1 MSTYEVQVKKVVKKV
16 TSKSKQKLLK
26 NAKNTPR
33 GDKNTPKVAGTNPIL
48 ACKTRKVTPK
58 RAKKKQSNPTQKI
71 NKNHQKNKKITQ
83 KIISSKYLSEQE
95 LPLIQVKNGMLEGR
109 NFAKMAARRAK
120 TKAQKT
126 RQKLEKNTKNVKKS
140 AVKGGH
146 KLRGKTLG

>member
-1 MSTYEVQVKKVVKKV
+1 M
-16 TSKSKQKLLK
+16 
-26 NAKNTPR
+26 
-33 GDKNTPKVAGTNPIL
+33 
-48 ACKTRKVTPK
+48 ACKTRVITQK

-126 RQKLEKNTKNVKKS
+126 RQKLEKNAKNVKKS

>member
-48 ACKTRKVTPK
+48 ACKTRKITLK

-95 LPLIQVKNGMLEGR
+95 LPLIQVK
-109 NFAKMAARRAK
+109 KWDARRAQFCK
-120 TKAQKT
+120 NGRTTGKNKSA
-126 RQKLEKNTKNVKKS
+126 KNTTKIRKKHKKRKKS
-140 AVKGGH
+140 AVKGGP
-146 KLRGKTLG
+146 RGA